1 MGHVRLLSM
10 KVLMNGLPLILIL
23 TLGGKLNILTALAI
37 SLAIA
42 LIAYLIGDLL
52 ILPAAG
58 NAVATVADGGLV
70 FALLYL
76 LRYVGIDLS
85 ISAILRS
92 VVTVLLVEGLIYHPY
107 LKRLVSL
114 DSMGPKIGKRN

>member
-1 MGHVRLLSM
+1 MGHVRLISM
-10 KVLMNGLPLILIL
+10 KALMNGLPLILIL
-23 TLGGKLNILTALAI
+23 TLGGKLNVLTAVAI
-37 SLAIA
+37 SLVVA

-76 LRYVGIDLS
+76 LRYVGIVLS
-85 ISAILRS
+85 ISTILWS
-92 VVTVLLVEGLIYHPY
+92 VVAVLLVEGLIYHPY